1 MVVYQV
7 SLKPALEAYPALGF
21 QHIENL
27 VFMRP
32 WGLQEVVVLND
43 IALASQKGRRTLY
56 TYFKSKE
63 EVYFAVIESEL
74 FQLANK
80 LKLVAKKETS
90 PDERLIEYI
99 YTRMNAIKEVV
110 NRNGNLQADFFR
122 DAGQVERVRRKL
134 DFREKS
140 ILKGILSE
148 GMEQQLFDIH
158 DPGFVALM
166 IHYALKGFEVPYIRG
181 ELENL
186 MTEKKDSII
195 HFLFHGL
202 KKNYK

>member
-1 MVVYQV
+1 MLVDVARK
-7 SLKPALEAYPALGF
+7 LFATKGF
-21 QHIENL
+21 ENTT
-27 VFMRP
+27 M
-32 WGLQEVVVLND
+32 ND

-56 TYFKSKE
+56 TYFKNKE
-63 EVYFAVIESEL
+63 EVYFAVVENEL
-74 FQLANK
+74 FQLGNK
-80 LKLVAKKETS
+80 LKLVARKNTS

-99 YTRMNAIKEVV
+99 YTRMDAIKEVV

-122 DAGQVERVRRKL
+122 DAAQVERVRRKL
-134 DFREKS
+134 DFREKA

-148 GMEQQLFDIH
+148 GMELKVFNVQ
-158 DPGFVALM
+158 DPGFTAAMV
-166 IHYALKGFEVPYIRG
+166 HYALKGFEVPYIRG

-195 HFLFHGL
+195 KFLFYGL

>member
-1 MVVYQV
+1 MGIIKTKEMLVDVARK
-7 SLKPALEAYPALGF
+7 LFATKGF
-21 QHIENL
+21 ENTT
-27 VFMRP
+27 M
-32 WGLQEVVVLND
+32 ND

-56 TYFKSKE
+56 TYFKNKE
-63 EVYFAVIESEL
+63 EVYFAVVESEL

-80 LKLVAKKETS
+80 LKLVAKKNTS

-99 YTRMNAIKEVV
+99 YTRMDAIKEVV

-134 DFREKS
+134 DFREKT

-148 GMEQQLFDIH
+148 GMEQKVFNIQ

-166 IHYALKGFEVPYIRG
+166 VHYALKGFEVPYIRG
-181 ELENL
+181 ELKNL

-195 HFLFHGL
+195 DFLFFGL

>member
-1 MVVYQV
+1 MGITKTKDMLVDVARM
-7 SLKPALEAYPALGF
+7 LFATTGF
-21 QHIENL
+21 ENTT
-27 VFMRP
+27 M
-32 WGLQEVVVLND
+32 ND

-80 LKLVAKKETS
+80 LKLVAKKTTS
-90 PDERLIEYI
+90 PDERLVEYI

-110 NRNGNLQADFFR
+110 NRNGSLQADFFR
-122 DAGQVERVRRKL
+122 DAAQVERVRRKL
-134 DFREKS
+134 DFREKA
-140 ILKGILSE
+140 ILRGILSE
-148 GMEQQLFDIH
+148 GIEQQLFNIQH
-158 DPGFVALM
+158 PEFAALM
-166 IHYALKGFEVPYIRG
+166 IHNALKGFEVPYIRG

-195 HFLFHGL
+195 DFLFYGL
-202 KKNYK
+202 KKKL

>member
-1 MVVYQV
+1 MGITKTKEMLVDVARK
-7 SLKPALEAYPALGF
+7 LFATKGF
-21 QHIENL
+21 ENTT
-27 VFMRP
+27 M
-32 WGLQEVVVLND
+32 ND
-43 IALASQKGRRTLY
+43 IAIASQKGRRTLY
-56 TYFKSKE
+56 TYFKNKE

-80 LKLVAKKETS
+80 LKLVAKKNTN
-90 PDERLIEYI
+90 PDERLVEYI

-122 DAGQVERVRRKL
+122 NVGQVERARRKL
-134 DFREKS
+134 DFREKM

-148 GMEQQLFDIH
+148 GMEQKVFNIQ
-158 DPGFVALM
+158 DPDFVALM
-166 IHYALKGFEVPYIRG
+166 VHYALKGFEVPYIRG

-186 MTEKKDSII
+186 MAEKKDPII
-195 HFLFHGL
+195 NFLFYGL